1 MTKFIKIGLQT
12 CFITAFYFFGQFI
25 QVKLHLTIPGSI
37 IGLLLL
43 FILLSSKLLPEKYID
58 TGANFLLSLMM
69 LFLVPATV
77 GVMNYFQIFQGK
89 GLLLVFS
96 LIISSC
102 LVFIGSG
109 FICEKWGK
117 SPVGEKEKNTA

>member
-1 MTKFIKIGLQT
+1 MMKFIKIGLQI
-12 CFITAFYFFGQFI
+12 CIITAFYFLGQLI
-25 QVKLHLTIPGSI
+25 QIKLHLTIPGSI
-37 IGLLLL
+37 IGLILL
-43 FILLSSKLLPEKYID
+43 FIFLYSKLLPEKYID

-109 FICEKWGK
+109 FICEKWRK
-117 SPVGEKEKNTA
+117 SPVKEKEKNLA